1 MGWITDLQGKTV
13 GVDTSP
19 FIYFIE
25 KHARYASVLRPFF
38 EAVDRGE
45 IQVVTSAVTLL
56 ELLVHPIRRGD
67 EALAHQYNDILL
79 SSPNIATISVT
90 PAVAQTAAELRAQ
103 HNLKTPDAI
112 QLATATDQ
120 RAAVFLTSDR
130 DFPRVGDT
138 EVLRLQDLAAF

>member
-1 MGWITDLQGKTV
+1 MGWIADLQGKTV

-25 KHARYASVLRPFF
+25 KHPRYASAFRPFF

-45 IQVVTSAVTLL
+45 IHVVTSAVTLSNCSCTRFDAAISSCPPVQRYPAQL
-56 ELLVHPIRRGD
+56 AEHRHDIRDTGCG
-67 EALAHQYNDILL
+67 A
-79 SSPNIATISVT
+79 
-90 PAVAQTAAELRAQ
+90 TAAELRAQ

-130 DFPRVGDT
+130 DFPRLDVP
-138 EVLRLQDLAAF
+138 EVLRLQDLSST